1 MAADTKPR
9 ILITGASGLL
19 GEALCRRARAKWSVL
34 GLWHRHRIS
43 VPGIE
48 TIQADLTD
56 SSSLESLLAEQDLQ
70 AVIHAAA
77 LAQPATC
84 ERDPQHSAAVNVQ
97 VTERLATVCARR
109 QIPFIFTST
118 DLVFD
123 GLHPPYDEARATSP
137 VCVYGR
143 HKAEAE
149 QLVLRHYP
157 QALVCRLPLMFGL
170 RNGPATSFGQQM
182 LSAIRSGRS
191 LRLFFDEFRTP
202 VDSESAAQGLLA
214 MVGRAGG
221 LLHLGGR
228 TRVSRYELGLLMAG
242 CMGVAPTM
250 LQPVRLHAVAAEAVR
265 SPDCSLDS
273 RKAYGLGY
281 DPAPLEEGVALVVAQ
296 FQSTFK

>member
-1 MAADTKPR
+1 MAANAKPR

-19 GEALCRRARAKWSVL
+19 GEALCRRARAKWSVV
-34 GLWHRHRIS
+34 GLWHRHRVR

-48 TIQADLTD
+48 MVQTDLTD
-56 SSSLESLLAEQDLQ
+56 PSGLETLLAGQDLQ

-84 ERDPQHSAAVNVQ
+84 EQEPQHSAAVNVQ
-97 VTERLATVCARR
+97 ATERLAAMCARR
-109 QIPFIFTST
+109 QIPFLFIST

-123 GLHPPYDEARATSP
+123 GLQPPYDEARAVSP

-149 QLVLRHYP
+149 QLVLRRYP
-157 QALVCRLPLMFGL
+157 EALVCRLPLMFGL
-170 RNGPATSFGQQM
+170 RDGPATSFGQQM
-182 LSAIRSGRS
+182 LTAIRSGRP
-191 LRLFFDEFRTP
+191 LRLFIDEFRTP
-202 VDSESAAQGLLA
+202 VDTDSAAQGLLA
-214 MVGRAGG
+214 MVGRSGG

-228 TRVSRYELGLLMAG
+228 TRVSRYELGLLMAR
-242 CMGVAPTM
+242 CMGVAPAM
-250 LQPVRLHAVAAEAVR
+250 LQPVSLPAVATEAAR

-281 DPAPLEEGVALVVAQ
+281 DPAPLEEGVAAVVAQ